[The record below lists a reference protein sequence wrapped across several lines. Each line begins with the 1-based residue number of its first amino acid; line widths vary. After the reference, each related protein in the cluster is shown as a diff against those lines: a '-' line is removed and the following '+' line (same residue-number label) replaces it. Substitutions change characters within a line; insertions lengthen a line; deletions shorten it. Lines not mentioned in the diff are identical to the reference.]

1 MEMEQE
7 QMPHRLSLSER
18 KKLTVTGVKEV
29 ISFEETAVI
38 LQTCMGLLTVQG
50 SQLQLKTLSLEGG
63 QVEVE
68 GTLSTYVSLY
78 PPLLTKSIQ
87 SNRLP
92 LFPHKCYPSC

>member
-1 MEMEQE
+1 MEREQE

-29 ISFEETAVI
+29 ISFEEAAVI

-68 GTLSTYVSLY
+68 GTITALHYEEPKQSGGWLSR
-78 PPLLTKSIQ
+78 LLG
-87 SNRLP
+87 
-92 LFPHKCYPSC
+92 